1 MKQMTPIKKS
11 RHNPRLLLFT
21 TLGIIFLLL
30 ILASGFRVVKFAMA
44 RFADGFFYPYLQTVS
59 PSRKLTDSTLLLQ
72 DKGTLAAKVEKL
84 TESNQQL
91 ALQASATGELLE
103 ENRKLRSILNLRFR
117 TTPSYTVAEI
127 MLRDPLHF
135 REGFTINKGR
145 RDGIVKGAAV
155 VDVTA
160 DGQMLLVGVI
170 SETGARTSKVT
181 TIANSDL
188 RVSGMVSSNQEIGF
202 TNTGAAVSDRER
214 LSFGMLPLREDYLN
228 GNLVTTTG
236 FEKGIPA
243 GIKLGE
249 LYTVNASSSYEQKDY
264 HCELTLAVRF
274 ETLRFVAIALI
285 PESEI

>member
-1 MKQMTPIKKS
+1 MKQLTPIKNN

-30 ILASGFRVVKFAMA
+30 ILISGFRVIRYAMT
-44 RFADGFFYPYLQTVS
+44 RFADGFFYPYMQIAR
-59 PSRKLTDSTLLLQ
+59 PSGKLADSTLLLQ

-84 TESNQQL
+84 TSSNRQL
-91 ALQASATGELLE
+91 ALQAASVGELLE
-103 ENRKLRSILNLRFR
+103 ENRKLRSILSLRYR

-145 RDGIVKGAAV
+145 RDGVSKGAAV
-155 VDVTA
+155 IDVTS
-160 DGQMLLVGVI
+160 DGQMILVGVI
-170 SETGARTSKVT
+170 SETAARTSKVMT
-181 TIANSDL
+181 VMNHNL

-202 TNTGAAVSDRER
+202 TNTGTHATDRDR
-214 LSFGMLPLREDYLN
+214 LSFGMLPLRDDYLN

-243 GIKLGE
+243 GIKIGE
-249 LYTVNASSSYEQKDY
+249 LYTVNAARSYEQKDFN
-264 HCELTLAVRF
+264 CELSLSVQF
-274 ETLRFVAIALI
+274 ETLRFVAVAMI
-285 PESEI
+285 PESDI

>member
-21 TLGIIFLLL
+21 TLGIIVLLL
-30 ILASGFRVVKFAMA
+30 ILASGFRVIKFAMA
-44 RFADGFFYPYLQTVS
+44 RFADGFFYPYLQTAS
-59 PSRKLTDSTLLLQ
+59 PSRKLADSTLLLQ

-84 TESNQQL
+84 TESNRQL
-91 ALQASATGELLE
+91 ALQATATGELLE

-117 TTPSYTVAEI
+117 ATPSYTVAEI

-160 DGQMLLVGVI
+160 EGQMLLVGVI

-202 TNTGAAVSDRER
+202 TNTGAAVSGRER